1 MHISVKDIKVATLSG
16 NNLIRMDNEE
26 PQLAASATPL
36 INLEGI
42 KIILVNWLCNSARL
56 KKRSHTH
63 FIFKLRQA
71 TKLKIE
77 FLNSSKNFP
86 SNHNIM

>member
-1 MHISVKDIKVATLSG
+1 MYPRPVHISVKDIKVATLSG

-42 KIILVNWLCNSARL
+42 KIILV
-56 KKRSHTH
+56 
-63 FIFKLRQA
+63 
-71 TKLKIE
+71 
-77 FLNSSKNFP
+77 
-86 SNHNIM
+86 M

>member
-42 KIILVNWLCNSARL
+42 KIILVNWLCNSVCL
-56 KKRSHTH
+56 KKRSNTH

-71 TKLKIE
+71 TKL
-77 FLNSSKNFP
+77 N
-86 SNHNIM
+86 